1 MKKIIATIVTTA
13 LLVSVPMFAARVDRR
28 QKEQQERIAQGVKSG
43 QLTAH
48 ETVRL
53 EREQARLQAEKHDMR
68 EDNGGTLT
76 NGEKVRLNNQQNRL
90 SRQIYQQKHDGQH
103 Q

>member
-1 MKKIIATIVTTA
+1 MKKTIATIVSTA

-28 QKEQQERIAQGVKSG
+28 QKEQQERIAQGVSSG
-43 QLTAH
+43 ELTAH

-53 EREQARLQAEKHDMR
+53 EREQAGLQAEKHDMR
-68 EDNGGTLT
+68 EDNGGKLT

-90 SRQIYQQKHDGQH
+90 SRQIYHQKHDGQH